1 MNHGKLLVGTQ
12 TFPESARMN
21 SKAAIALSE
30 ALNCAGVQLDMFAE
44 RSHLEEC
51 LRKAGKTAGSEILHV
66 DAHIS
71 GRRSDSESI
80 GKLLSKHGIY
90 LQDPRSPVTHMEYH
104 NPHILSLDVSDCE
117 IWFQGKELL
126 KNQAKDATD
135 WTVALDSLPQQHSL
149 DATAVA
155 LGETIITTPM
165 MP

>member
-1 MNHGKLLVGTQ
+1 MKQGKLLVGTQ
-12 TFPESARMN
+12 RFPESAHMN
-21 SKAAIALSE
+21 SKAALVLTE

-44 RSHLEEC
+44 RSHFEGC
-51 LRKAGKTAGSEILHV
+51 SRKAGETAASKFLHV

-90 LQDPRSPVTHMEYH
+90 LQDPRSPVTHMGYH

-117 IWFQGKELL
+117 IWFQEKELL

-149 DATAVA
+149 NATAVA